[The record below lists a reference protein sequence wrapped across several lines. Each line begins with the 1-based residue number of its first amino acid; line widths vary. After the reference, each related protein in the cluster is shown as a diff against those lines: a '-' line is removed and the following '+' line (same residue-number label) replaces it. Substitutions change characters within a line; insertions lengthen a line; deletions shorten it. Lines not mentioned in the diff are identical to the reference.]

1 MLKKIKNSRIFS
13 LLQVLFFIGICF
25 VIGAG
30 AAYIQ
35 HKSDPTDKAVLYF
48 RAFLENDYEEMY
60 QYVEKEEGQYIDKDM
75 YISLMKNIRSDMK
88 IDSYEILDPIK
99 NGDKYEV
106 SVKCVNQDKDSI
118 ENFVINLSKKRSGL
132 QIIPDYTIDISLM
145 LVDDVTI
152 EIPTGYKLLLNNK
165 EVTDIKPKSEDKKH
179 IYEIKALLNGNYTVA
194 AEDEYSALKKS
205 MQVVKNGET
214 IKLSGD
220 NYTASSRYQDLI
232 VKNSEAFIEQFN
244 KAVRNRKPERK
255 EMLKLVSKD
264 IKEKVS
270 QYALEAQSI
279 VYWPEIKTI
288 ADYTVSEMK
297 LSEFDK
303 KIVYNKKKNNY
314 TVTYKYSYDY
324 KSETSTALYNSY
336 VYVLGGTC
344 KTTLKMTYDIKDEK
358 VVLSDIT
365 MENENEKKEDNS
377 LKKE

>member
-13 LLQVLFFIGICF
+13 LLQILFFIGICF

-48 RAFLENDYEEMY
+48 RAFLEKDYEEMA
-60 QYVEKEEGQYIDKDM
+60 QYVDVQEGQYIDKDM
-75 YISLMKNIRSDMK
+75 FISLMKNIRDDMK

-106 SVKCVNQDKDSI
+106 NVKCVNQEKDSI
-118 ENFVINLSKKRSGL
+118 ENFVINLNQKRSGI

-145 LVDDVTI
+145 LVDNVTF
-152 EIPTGYKLLLNNK
+152 EVPTGHKLLLNNK
-165 EVTDIKPKSEDKKH
+165 EVTDIKPKTEDKKD
-179 IYEIKALLNGNYTVA
+179 IYVIKSILNGKYTVA
-194 AEDEYSALKKS
+194 AEEEYSAL
-205 MQVVKNGET
+205 VKNVELVKNNET
-214 IKLSGD
+214 IKLLGD
-220 NYTASSRYQDLI
+220 DYTASNKYKSLI
-232 VKNSEAFIEQFN
+232 VKTSEDFIKQFN
-244 KAVRNRKPERK
+244 NAVRTRKPERK

-279 VYWPEIKTI
+279 VYWPEIRTI
-288 ADYTVSEMK
+288 ADYTVSEME
-297 LSEFDK
+297 LSELDK
-303 KIVYNKKKNNY
+303 KIVYNKKSKSY

-324 KSETSTALYNSY
+324 KSETATALYNSY
-336 VYVLGGTC
+336 VYALTGTC
-344 KTTLKMTYDIKDEK
+344 DTTLKMTYKIKDEK
-358 VVLSDIT
+358 VVLSELT
-365 MENENEKKEDNS
+365 MKFENEKKEDNS